1 MTRITALRREN
12 IESSLIHPFHH
23 VRAELEGA
31 SFEPEGR
38 LPPDST
44 STGTM
49 TLDIPASRTVRN
61 RCLLLL
67 SHLVYGIF
75 VREAE

>member
-44 STGTM
+44 TSTRSIHVADNM
-49 TLDIPASRTVRN
+49 ISFFIMD
-61 RCLLLL
+61 
-67 SHLVYGIF
+67 
-75 VREAE
+75 E